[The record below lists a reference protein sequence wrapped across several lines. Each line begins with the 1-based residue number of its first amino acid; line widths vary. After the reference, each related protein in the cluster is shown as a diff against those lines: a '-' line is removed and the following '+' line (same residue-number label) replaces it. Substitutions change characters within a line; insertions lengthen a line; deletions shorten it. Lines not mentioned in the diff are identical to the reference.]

1 MDTKRD
7 LQNPSLNRYLRGMD
21 QRERNLQRKRRR
33 QLKRIVRETVICIT
47 AGALMAG
54 ALTYAFLNDTYQPPA
69 QPEQTYWNGMSYT
82 PQEYEAMMSE
92 RSEYLQKEGI
102 PE

>member
-1 MDTKRD
+1 MDTRKD
-7 LQNPSLNRYLRGMD
+7 LQNPCLNRYLKGMD
-21 QRERNLQRKRRR
+21 QRERNLQRKRKK
-33 QLKRIVRETVICIT
+33 QLKKIVRETVICIT

-54 ALTYAFLNDTYQPPA
+54 AFTYAFLNDTYQPPT

-92 RSEYLQKEGI
+92 RSECLQQEDIQK
-102 PE
+102 

>member
-1 MDTKRD
+1 MDTRRD

-47 AGALMAG
+47 AGALMTG
-54 ALTYAFLNDTYQPPA
+54 AFTYAFLNDTYQPPA
-69 QPEQTYWNGMSYT
+69 QPKQTYWNGMSYT
-82 PQEYEAMMSE
+82 PQEYESMMIE

>member
-1 MDTKRD
+1 MDMRRD
-7 LQNPSLNRYLRGMD
+7 LQNPCLNRYLKGMD
-21 QRERNLQRKRRR
+21 QRERNLQRKIRK
-33 QLKRIVRETVICIT
+33 QLKKIVRETVICIT

-54 ALTYAFLNDTYQPPA
+54 ALTYAFLNDTYQPPVR
-69 QPEQTYWNGMSYT
+69 PEQTYWNGMSCT
-82 PQEYEAMMSE
+82 PQEYESMMSE